1 MFYTAGYKIVSRETM
16 EEDLSTKLINI
27 KEEKFN
33 YRTEIAKK
41 IQKILKSLDKFL
53 HISTENETDF
63 IIKVTTESLNKYMPE
78 QTLYKKMV
86 QRAAKAGKKK
96 KTYEKAH
103 DEIFIYS
110 LISAYIISIQ
120 TSIPSFL

>member
-1 MFYTAGYKIVSRETM
+1 MR
-16 EEDLSTKLINI
+16 LNNI
-27 KEEKFN
+27 KEERFN
-33 YRTEIAKK
+33 YRTEIARK

-96 KTYEKAH
+96 KTYEKH
-103 DEIFIYS
+103 MMKFLYIHLYQ
-110 LISAYIISIQ
+110 LI
-120 TSIPSFL
+120 